1 MFFMHV
7 FILENLFIILALLFL
22 YLVENALCFGDI
34 AILYCKM
41 TAVGSARKF
50 NKLIRHLDII
60 FYIFIWFYVTSAVS
74 FNKYIGKD
82 RQISCLAIKSLVSCI
97 DD

>member
-1 MFFMHV
+1 MHV
-7 FILENLFIILALLFL
+7 FILENLSIILALLFL
-22 YLVENALCFGDI
+22 YHVENALRFGDI

-50 NKLIRHLDII
+50 KKNLGII
-60 FYIFIWFYVTSAVS
+60 FYIFIWFY
-74 FNKYIGKD
+74 
-82 RQISCLAIKSLVSCI
+82 IKSLVSCI